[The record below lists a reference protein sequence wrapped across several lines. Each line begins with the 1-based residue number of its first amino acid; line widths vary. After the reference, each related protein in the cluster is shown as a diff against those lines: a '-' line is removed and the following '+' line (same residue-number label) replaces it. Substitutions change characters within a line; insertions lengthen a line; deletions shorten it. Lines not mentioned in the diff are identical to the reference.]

1 MALSAL
7 RAAGRAFPQFCK
19 SSPSPTP
26 LPNPTMKFAS
36 FAVALAAASTASA
49 FAPSSSSSA
58 TRAIA
63 SNPLVAAPVARA
75 DTSLNL
81 FGFGKLK
88 KFNKPAK
95 AGKDDI
101 TEAEVRALFELWN
114 SALATGDSRIVASR
128 YTKSPVLLPTVSDQP
143 RTDFASVKDYFDAF
157 LKKSPQGKIIDG
169 NINIGDGWASD
180 TGIYEFTMGATGDV
194 VKARYTYNYVKEDG
208 IWKIQHHHSSVMPEE
223 IAMGK
228 AITEDEVRGL
238 FSLWNNALATKDPKK
253 VAARYAKQ
261 GVLLPTVSDV
271 PRTDF
276 ASIEDYFVNFLKLK
290 PQGEILESHVTIGH
304 NWCQDAGIYE
314 FTMGAT
320 GKKVKGRYSFIYV
333 YEDGEWKINHHHS
346 SIMPE
351 GIVTAEPIT
360 EKEVRGLFDLWNGAL
375 ATKNP
380 QKVAARYSKQ
390 GVLLPTVSDVPR
402 TDNPGIVDYFTNFLK
417 LEPQGKIESGNI
429 IVGTNWA
436 QDAGIYE
443 FTMGATGARVKGR
456 YTFVYVFEDGE
467 WKISQH
473 HSSVMPEASKPQ
485 AITEEEVKNL
495 FQLWNSALATEDPDA
510 VAKRYASKAVLLP
523 TVSDVPRTDYDL
535 IKDYFVGF
543 LKKKPQGEILESNVT
558 IGHNWCQDAGIYEF
572 TMGATGDKV
581 KGRYSFVYIYED
593 GEWKISHHHSSVMP
607 EAFLGPAPK
616 PAGKKEAAPA
626 EEKET
631 VLA

>member
-1 MALSAL
+1 
-7 RAAGRAFPQFCK
+7 
-19 SSPSPTP
+19 
-26 LPNPTMKFAS
+26 MKFAT
-36 FAVALAAASTASA
+36 VALALTFAAQSAA
-49 FAPSSSSSA
+49 FAPSIPSVRSSKNAASSPM
-58 TRAIA
+58 I
-63 SNPLVAAPVARA
+63 VGAPSTVSRN
-75 DTSLNL
+75 TELNL
-81 FGFGKLK
+81 FGFGKAA
-88 KFNKPAK
+88 KFNKSAK
-95 AGKDDI
+95 VAASGSIEEK
-101 TEAEVRALFELWN
+101 EVRALFELWN
-114 SALATGDSRIVASR
+114 DALATGDSKIVASR
-128 YTKSPVLLPTVSDQP
+128 YTKAPVLLATVSDTP
-143 RTDFASVKDYFDAF
+143 RRDFDSVKDYFDAF
-157 LKKSPQGKIIDG
+157 LLKQPQGKIVEG
-169 NINIGDGWASD
+169 KVNIGDGWASD
-180 TGIYEFTMGATGDV
+180 TGIYEFTMGATGDK

-223 IAMGK
+223 IAVPQP
-228 AITEDEVRGL
+228 ITQDEVRSL
-238 FSLWNNALATKDPKK
+238 FSLWNNALATEDPKQ
-253 VAARYAKQ
+253 VANRYAKA

-271 PRTDF
+271 PRTDY

-290 PQGEILESHVTIGH
+290 PQGEILDSHVTVGH

-320 GKKVKGRYSFIYV
+320 GKKVRGRYSFVYV
-333 YEDGEWKINHHHS
+333 YEDNEWKINHHHS

-351 GIVTAEPIT
+351 GIVAAEPIT
-360 EKEVRGLFDLWNGAL
+360 EKEVRGLFNLWNDAL
-375 ATKNP
+375 ATKDP
-380 QKVAARYSKQ
+380 KKVAARYSNA

-402 TDNPGIVDYFTNFLK
+402 TDHPGIVDYFTNFLK
-417 LEPQGKIESGNI
+417 LEPQGTIESGNI

-443 FTMGATGARVKGR
+443 FTMGVNGAKVKGR

-473 HSSVMPEASKPQ
+473 HSSVMPEGTKPQ
-485 AITEEEVKNL
+485 AITEDEVKDL

-558 IGHNWCQDAGIYEF
+558 VGHNWCQDAGIYEF

-581 KGRYSFVYIYED
+581 KGRYSFVYVWED
-593 GEWKISHHHSSVMP
+593 EQWKISHHHSSVMP

-616 PAGKKEAAPA
+616 PVVKKVEAEPVTAG
-626 EEKET
+626 EEET